1 MKIWP
6 LGANEVKFTHKMLV
20 SIVPVSEGRKAFL
33 HAAFPGVQGISLKK
47 SNEFKTM

>member
-6 LGANEVKFTHKMLV
+6 LGAHGVKFTHKMSV
-20 SIVPVSEGRKAFL
+20 TAVPVSQGREAFL
-33 HAAFPGVQGISLKK
+33 HAAFPGVQGITPKK